1 MKGFKFYFMFALLAV
16 VGLEYSPAAS
26 VEICN
31 RIVAV
36 VNDEV
41 ITLHELNGKIKELT
55 GAETSDL
62 EKQDKEAYIDAR
74 RKVLDLLIN
83 EKITQEK
90 VKEIGIEVTPGE
102 MDSAIEG
109 IKKRNSW
116 TQEDLT
122 AGLNKQGISIEQYR
136 NNIKQELEQM
146 RLIEFEVKSKI
157 IVLDE
162 TIKKYYDDHID
173 EFRSE
178 EKVRLAI
185 ILLMKDNSS
194 PGDETPS
201 LTRKTEEIVSRLQNG
216 EDFGEL
222 AKKFS
227 QGPGAEA
234 GGDIGF
240 INTSQLDPR
249 LKAIINNMDVGDVSK
264 PMISPT
270 GVQIIKLTEKQEE
283 GAKTVE
289 EVKGSIYE
297 VLYNEEIN
305 ERYSSWI
312 KELRE
317 KAYIKIIF

>member
-1 MKGFKFYFMFALLAV
+1 MFALLAV

-26 VEICN
+26 IEICN

-36 VNDEV
+36 VNDKV

-297 VLYNEEIN
+297 ILYNEEIN

>member
-16 VGLEYSPAAS
+16 VGLGYSPAAS

-41 ITLHELNGKIKELT
+41 ITLHELDGKIKELT
-55 GAETSDL
+55 GAEASDL
-62 EKQDKEAYIDAR
+62 ENQDKEAYIEAR

-83 EKITQEK
+83 EKIAQEK
-90 VKEIGIEVTPGE
+90 IKEIGIEVTSRE
-102 MDSAIEG
+102 VDSAIEG

-122 AGLNKQGISIEQYR
+122 AGLNEQGITIEKYR
-136 NNIKQELEQM
+136 NNIKQEMEQM

-173 EFRSE
+173 EYKSE

-185 ILLMKDNSS
+185 ILLMKEHPS
-194 PGDETPS
+194 PGDETPF
-201 LTRKTEEIVSRLQNG
+201 LTRKTEEIFSRLQNG

-227 QGPGAEA
+227 QGPGAES
-234 GGDIGF
+234 GGDVGF
-240 INTSQLDPR
+240 INTSQLDPKLR
-249 LKAIINNMDVGDVSK
+249 AIINNMDVGDVSK

-270 GVQIIKLTEKQEE
+270 GVQIIKLMEKQEE

-289 EVKGSIYE
+289 EVKESIYE

-305 ERYSSWI
+305 ERYSSWV

>member
-1 MKGFKFYFMFALLAV
+1 MFALLAV

-31 RIVAV
+31 RIVAL

-55 GAETSDL
+55 GAEASDL
-62 EKQDKEAYIDAR
+62 ENQDKEAYIEAR

-83 EKITQEK
+83 EKIAQEK
-90 VKEIGIEVTPGE
+90 IKEIGIEVTSRE
-102 MDSAIEG
+102 VDSAIEG

-122 AGLNKQGISIEQYR
+122 AGLNEQGITIEKYR
-136 NNIKQELEQM
+136 NNIKQEMEQM

-173 EFRSE
+173 EYKSE

-194 PGDETPS
+194 PGDATPF
-201 LTRKTEEIVSRLQNG
+201 LTRKTEEIFSRLQNG

-227 QGPGAEA
+227 QGPGAES

-270 GVQIIKLTEKQEE
+270 GVQIIKLMEKQEE

-289 EVKGSIYE
+289 EVKESIYE

-305 ERYSSWI
+305 ERYSSWV

>member
-1 MKGFKFYFMFALLAV
+1 MFALLAM

-36 VNDEV
+36 VNDKV

-55 GAETSDL
+55 GAETFDL

-83 EKITQEK
+83 EKIAQEK

-249 LKAIINNMDVGDVSK
+249 LKTIINNMDVGDVSK

-289 EVKGSIYE
+289 EVKGNIYE

>member
-55 GAETSDL
+55 GAEASDL
-62 EKQDKEAYIDAR
+62 ENQDKEAYIEAR

-83 EKITQEK
+83 EKIAREK
-90 VKEIGIEVTPGE
+90 IKEIGIEVTSGE
-102 MDSAIEG
+102 VDSAIEG
-109 IKKRNSW
+109 IKKRNNW

-122 AGLNKQGISIEQYR
+122 RGLNEQGITIEKYR
-136 NNIKQELEQM
+136 NNIKQEMEQM
-146 RLIEFEVKSKI
+146 RLIELEVKSKI

-173 EFRSE
+173 EYKSE

-185 ILLMKDNSS
+185 ILLMQDNAS
-194 PGDETPS
+194 PGDETPF
-201 LTRKTEEIVSRLQNG
+201 LTQKTEEIFSRLQNG
-216 EDFGEL
+216 EDFGSL

-227 QGPGAEA
+227 QAEA

-249 LKAIINNMDVGDVSK
+249 LKTIINNMDVGDVSK

-270 GVQIIKLTEKQEE
+270 GVQIIKLMEKQEE

-289 EVKGSIYE
+289 EVKESIFE

-305 ERYSSWI
+305 ERYSSWV